1 MGGVGGRAVGRRG
14 TGTLFRIPAR
24 FPGEATPTSET
35 PYPPIL
41 FFPIRSSLIVISMIV
56 YVFHKR
62 PTPERTKQRK
72 TNEQS
77 PSACE
82 IRSDHDPKFYLR
94 YTDCWV
100 GEPSIDED
108 SYATIQTT
116 PFQCRLRDC
125 TYSAPI
131 YVNVR
136 YTRGRQIVVKKKVV
150 IGRMP
155 IMLRSSKCLL
165 RDKSERDLAR
175 MKECPYDPGGY
186 FIVKGVE
193 KVILIQEQLSKN
205 RVIIEED
212 PKTKCVSASITS
224 STRERKS
231 KAYIFMKHG
240 RLFLKHNT
248 LADDVPICVAM
259 KAMGVE
265 SDVEFVQSVGSEPE
279 VIDALALSL
288 EEPTRLSIA
297 TQRQALLYIG
307 NKMRAKSA
315 LTWGK
320 NPFAS
325 GSTRKMSPEDEARDV
340 LANVVLS
347 HVPVDDFDFR
357 TKVMYTWANA
367 PTTTRITTA
376 TRGWNWRG
384 VCCRYC
390 SRISSSISIPTSR
403 GRRTRCCRSPTV
415 PRHTTSSSRL
425 GRTRS
430 RTA

>member
-1 MGGVGGRAVGRRG
+1 MTVHILHEQ
-14 TGTLFRIPAR
+14 TIP
-24 FPGEATPTSET
+24 
-35 PYPPIL
+35 
-41 FFPIRSSLIVISMIV
+41 
-56 YVFHKR
+56 
-62 PTPERTKQRK
+62 PERTNETNEK
-72 TNEQS
+72 TNHTNKS

-108 SYATIQTT
+108 SYATVQTT

-231 KAYIFMKHG
+231 KASY
-240 RLFLKHNT
+240 
-248 LADDVPICVAM
+248 A
-259 KAMGVE
+259 
-265 SDVEFVQSVGSEPE
+265 
-279 VIDALALSL
+279 
-288 EEPTRLSIA
+288 
-297 TQRQALLYIG
+297 
-307 NKMRAKSA
+307 
-315 LTWGK
+315 
-320 NPFAS
+320 
-325 GSTRKMSPEDEARDV
+325 
-340 LANVVLS
+340 
-347 HVPVDDFDFR
+347 
-357 TKVMYTWANA
+357 
-367 PTTTRITTA
+367 
-376 TRGWNWRG
+376 
-384 VCCRYC
+384 
-390 SRISSSISIPTSR
+390 
-403 GRRTRCCRSPTV
+403 
-415 PRHTTSSSRL
+415 SSRSAF
-425 GRTRS
+425 GRPNL
-430 RTA
+430 